1 MPNYIFAYHGGTP
14 PEIPEEGAKHM
25 AKWQVWI
32 ENLGDTMINPGPPL
46 GMSKTVSENGVADNG
61 GANPLT
67 GFSIIKADS
76 MNTVLEIAKGC
87 PFLEMET
94 ATIEVAEVMQ
104 MP

>member
-1 MPNYIFAYHGGTP
+1 
-14 PEIPEEGAKHM
+14 M
-25 AKWQVWI
+25 AKWQAWI
-32 ENLGDTMINPGPPL
+32 ENLGDTMINSGSPL
-46 GMSKTVSENGVADNG
+46 GMSKTVSENGVVDNG
-61 GANPLT
+61 GANPLA

-76 MNTVLEIAKGC
+76 MDAVLEIAKGC